1 MPQGSVLGPLVFVLY
16 INDLHNAI
24 KFSSLFHSADDTCIL
39 NKQNSVGKINK
50 TLNKDLKELS
60 SWRNANKIALSAT
73 KTEVI
78 IFKNKRKTDLSKLN
92 LKLCRKKIHPIESAR
107 YLGVIVDESLNWK
120 KHVNDISHKLIRDN
134 AILSKIK
141 NYVNK
146 GTLRTVYF
154 AILHPYIN

>member
-1 MPQGSVLGPLVFVLY
+1 MNDFHSDLQNVGLGVPQGSVLGPLVFVLY
-16 INDLHNAI
+16 TNELHSAI

-92 LKLCRKKIHPIESAR
+92 LKFAEKK
-107 YLGVIVDESLNWK
+107 Y
-120 KHVNDISHKLIRDN
+120 
-134 AILSKIK
+134 IL
-141 NYVNK
+141 
-146 GTLRTVYF
+146 
-154 AILHPYIN
+154 

>member
-1 MPQGSVLGPLVFVLY
+1 MQEKL
-16 INDLHNAI
+16 
-24 KFSSLFHSADDTCIL
+24 KSLFL
-39 NKQNSVGKINK
+39 KI
-50 TLNKDLKELS
+50 KE
-60 SWRNANKIALSAT
+60 K
-73 KTEVI
+73 
-78 IFKNKRKTDLSKLN
+78 LSKLN

>member
-60 SWRNANKIALSAT
+60 SWRNANKIALNAR

-78 IFKNKRKTDLSKLN
+78 IFKNKRKTIKTEFEIMQ
-92 LKLCRKKIHPIESAR
+92 KKNTSYRIC
-107 YLGVIVDESLNWK
+107 K
-120 KHVNDISHKLIRDN
+120 ISG
-134 AILSKIK
+134 S
-141 NYVNK
+141 YC
-146 GTLRTVYF
+146 
-154 AILHPYIN
+154 